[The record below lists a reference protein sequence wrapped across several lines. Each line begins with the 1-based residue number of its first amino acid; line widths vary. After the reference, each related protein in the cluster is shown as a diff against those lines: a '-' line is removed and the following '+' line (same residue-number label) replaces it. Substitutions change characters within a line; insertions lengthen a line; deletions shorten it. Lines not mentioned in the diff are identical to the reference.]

1 MKRLHDRDSRA
12 SASVVNRRRERGEE
26 VMYMNDVG
34 LEISDAVCNQL
45 PSGKRIW
52 SQQSGLDFLRGGV
65 DAIVIYFEQVDREA
79 SAAQE

>member
-1 MKRLHDRDSRA
+1 
-12 SASVVNRRRERGEE
+12 
-26 VMYMNDVG
+26 MYMNDVG